1 MRWIFEKSGR
11 YQSFQQKSF
20 KPIAFLPPCLTPYP
34 SFTIYLIPNR
44 MYRGDVSKVYML
56 HKLGKCPIG
65 EISILIYI
73 SSAHRVHALQASQ
86 YAIDTLKA
94 TVPIWKKEFYEDG
107 SDAVWKAN
115 AKEKET
121 SSSSQS
127 TKSQV

>member
-1 MRWIFEKSGR
+1 
-11 YQSFQQKSF
+11 
-20 KPIAFLPPCLTPYP
+20 
-34 SFTIYLIPNR
+34 

-127 TKSQV
+127 TKSQVWECSCVMVNGSIMIVIKVW